1 MTEQTRRRRPETETF
16 GVGGS
21 GDPFAGRVETDRTV
35 MVSHGPYLERL
46 PVASMSVGEIRA
58 RFGDRLDIDP
68 QSQAVIDGQEADE
81 NTIVQVGQHIAF
93 VRKAGEK
100 GRLNFKP
107 TEAIL

>member
-1 MTEQTRRRRPETETF
+1 MSEQTKRRRSEAERIGPSRP
-16 GVGGS
+16 
-21 GDPFAGRVETDRTV
+21 GDPFAERIETDRTV
-35 MVSHGPYLERL
+35 TVSHGPYLERL
-46 PVASMSVGEIRA
+46 PVANMSIAEIRA

-81 NTIVQVGQHIAF
+81 NAIVGVGQHIAF

-107 TEAIL
+107 TAAIL

>member
-1 MTEQTRRRRPETETF
+1 MTEQIRRRPSESEPF
-16 GVGGS
+16 GGGGH
-21 GDPFAGRVETDRTV
+21 GDPFADRVETDRTV
-35 MVSHGPYLERL
+35 TVSHGPYLERL
-46 PVASMSVGEIRA
+46 PVANLSVTEIRA

-81 NTIVQVGQHIAF
+81 NAVVQVGQHIAF

-107 TEAIL
+107 TADIR